1 MVPKSKDRFLIMKK
15 MHNEI
20 EHFREA
26 RMLVEI
32 KKHFF
37 WHGRTNFIKK
47 FVKVCDRYQLAK

>member
-1 MVPKSKDRFLIMKK
+1 MKK